1 MRCLATV
8 TLLLFAVVAA
18 PASGGGFATTGLSSL
33 PDGTAAGEPWVVD
46 MTILG
51 HGRTPAEGMTPSV
64 IISRAGK
71 QQRRFDG
78 VEVRPGVYR
87 ARVVFPDAGRWRYAV
102 DTGWGLPPER
112 FAPVDIA
119 ESAPPTASSSS
130 DLPRWPLAIGAGL
143 LTALAVAGTG
153 PLLRRRPRALPAQ

>member
-1 MRCLATV
+1 MRCLAAV
-8 TLLLFAVVAA
+8 TLLLFALLAA

-46 MTILG
+46 VTILG
-51 HGRTPAEGMTPSV
+51 HGRTPAEGMSPSV
-64 IISRAGK
+64 IISRAGE
-71 QQRRFDG
+71 QRRFDA

-102 DTGWGLPPER
+102 DSGWGLPPER

-119 ESAPPTASSSS
+119 ASAPAASSSS

-143 LTALAVAGTG
+143 LAALTVAGTG
-153 PLLRRRPRALPAQ
+153 PLLRRRPRAVPAR